1 MRDFDTIA
9 AIATPP
15 GESGVAMIK
24 ISGND
29 AKAIVSEIFKLK
41 NNDVFLNIRP
51 WTMHYGHIVEYDSGE
66 IIDEVVVSYFKGPKS
81 YTAEDVV
88 EITSHG
94 GYTSSRRILDQV
106 LLRGARP
113 AGPGEFTKRAF
124 LNGRIDLAQAEA
136 VIDIINSKTDQ
147 SMKTAM
153 AQSQGR
159 LSKEITNIRE
169 KLLNM
174 LAFIEVTVDFPED
187 DLESAT
193 AEKVKWDTEEII
205 QKIETLLKTSGE
217 GKIIRD
223 GLRTVIAGKPNVG
236 KSSLLNTLLMET
248 RAIVTDVP
256 GTTRDV
262 IEEYLSLDGI
272 PVILVDTAG
281 IRDTEDIVERIGVD
295 ISKQKLS
302 EADLVLFMLDR
313 SRPIDKEDIEILNRL
328 ENTRY
333 IVLLN
338 KTDLDDRLE
347 YDHPVLADA
356 IQVSATNGY
365 GITELK
371 QRIKEMFFAGT
382 VRAGEYSV
390 SNDRHKEALMRACES
405 LKDALVALEGNMQ
418 LDVVSIDLST
428 SWSYLGEI
436 TGDTLQEDLI
446 DKIFSDFCVGK

>member
-15 GESGVAMIK
+15 GESGVALIK
-24 ISGND
+24 ISGTD
-29 AKAIVSEIFKLK
+29 AKTIVSEIFKMK
-41 NNDVFLNIRP
+41 TGGIFLNSRP
-51 WTMHYGHIVEYDSGE
+51 WTMHYGHILEHDSGDV
-66 IIDEVVVSYFKGPKS
+66 IDEVVVSYFMAPKS

-88 EITSHG
+88 EITCHG
-94 GYTSSRRILDQV
+94 GYASTRRILEQV
-106 LLRGARP
+106 MVMGARP
-113 AGPGEFTKRAF
+113 AAPGEFTKRAF

-136 VIDIINSKTDQ
+136 VIDIINAKTDQ
-147 SMKTAM
+147 SMRTAM

-159 LSKEITNIRE
+159 LSREISTIRE

-193 AEKVKWDTEEII
+193 AEKVKDNALEIVE
-205 QKIETLLKTSGE
+205 KIESLLKTSGE

-236 KSSLLNTLLMET
+236 KSSLLNTLLMEN

-262 IEEYLSLDGI
+262 IEEYLNLDGI
-272 PVILVDTAG
+272 PIILVDTAG
-281 IRDTEDIVERIGVD
+281 IRDTQDIVERIGVD
-295 ISKQKLS
+295 ISKQKLV

-313 SRPIDKEDIEILNRL
+313 SRPIDNEDLEIITRL
-328 ENTRY
+328 ENNRY

-338 KTDLDDRLE
+338 KTDLEDRLD
-347 YDHPVLADA
+347 YDHPILQDA
-356 IQVSATNGY
+356 IQVSATNGF
-365 GITELK
+365 GISELK
-371 QRIKEMFFAGT
+371 KRIKDMFFDGT
-382 VRAGEYSV
+382 VKAGEYSV
-390 SNDRHKEALMRACES
+390 SNDRHKEALMRANES
-405 LKDALVALEGNMQ
+405 LKDALAALKGNMQ

-428 SWSYLGEI
+428 AWSYLGEI

-446 DKIFSDFCVGK
+446 AKIFSDFCVGK

>member
-15 GESGVAMIK
+15 GESGVALIK
-24 ISGND
+24 ISGTD
-29 AKAIVSEIFKLK
+29 AKAIVSEIFKMK
-41 NNDVFLNIRP
+41 SGRVFSDSRP
-51 WTMHYGHIVEYDSGE
+51 WTMHYGHIVEHDSGKT
-66 IIDEVVVSYFKGPKS
+66 IDEVVVSYFMAPKS

-88 EITSHG
+88 EITCHG
-94 GYTSSRRILDQV
+94 GYSSSRRILDQV
-106 LLRGARP
+106 LLCGARP

-124 LNGRIDLAQAEA
+124 LNGRIDLSQAEA
-136 VIDIINSKTDQ
+136 VIDIINAKTDQ

-153 AQSQGR
+153 AQSQGI
-159 LSKEITNIRE
+159 LSKEINIIRE

-193 AEKVKWDTEEII
+193 SEKVKGNVEEII
-205 QKIETLLKTSGE
+205 ERIESLLRTAGE

-236 KSSLLNTLLMET
+236 KSSLLNTLLMEN

-262 IEEYLSLDGI
+262 IEEYLNLDGI

-281 IRDTEDIVERIGVD
+281 IRDTQDIVEKIGVD
-295 ISKQKLS
+295 ISRQKLS

-313 SRPIDKEDIEILNRL
+313 SRPVDKEDIEILGQL
-328 ENTRY
+328 ENAKF

-338 KTDLDDRLE
+338 KTDLEDRLE

-356 IQVSATNGY
+356 IQVSVTNGF
-365 GITELK
+365 GIAELK
-371 QRIKEMFFAGT
+371 RRIKDMFFGGEVKAT
-382 VRAGEYSV
+382 EYSV
-390 SNDRHKEALMRACES
+390 SNDRHKEALMRAMES
-405 LKDALVALEGNMQ
+405 LKDALRALNENMQ
-418 LDVVSIDLST
+418 LDVVSIDLNA
-428 SWSYLGEI
+428 SWSFLGEI

-446 DKIFSDFCVGK
+446 DRIFSDFCVGK

>member
-15 GESGVAMIK
+15 GESGVALIK
-24 ISGND
+24 ISGAD
-29 AKAIVSEIFKLK
+29 AKTIVSEIFKMK
-41 NNDVFLNIRP
+41 NGEVFLNIRP
-51 WTMHYGHIVEYDSGE
+51 WTMHYGHIVEYDSGD
-66 IIDEVVVSYFKGPKS
+66 IVDEVIVSYFKAPKS

-88 EITSHG
+88 EITCHG
-94 GYTSSRRILDQV
+94 GYASSRRILDQV
-106 LLRGARP
+106 MVRGARP
-113 AGPGEFTKRAF
+113 AAPGEFTKRAF
-124 LNGRIDLAQAEA
+124 LNGRIDLVQAEA
-136 VIDIINSKTDQ
+136 VIDIINAKTDQ

-159 LSKEITNIRE
+159 LSKEISKIRE
-169 KLLNM
+169 SLLNM

-187 DLESAT
+187 DLEHAT
-193 AEKVKWDTEEII
+193 AEKVKSNIDEII
-205 QKIETLLKTSGE
+205 EKIESLLKTSGE

-236 KSSLLNTLLMET
+236 KSSLLNTLLMEN

-262 IEEYLSLDGI
+262 IEEYLNLDGI

-281 IRDTEDIVERIGVD
+281 IRDTQDIVEKIGVD
-295 ISKQKLS
+295 ISKQKLG

-313 SRPIDKEDIEILNRL
+313 SRPIDNEDLEIISRL
-328 ENTRY
+328 ENDRY

-338 KTDLDDRLE
+338 KTDLEDRLD
-347 YDHPVLADA
+347 YHNPILQDA
-356 IQVSATNGY
+356 IQVSATNGF
-365 GITELK
+365 GISELK
-371 QRIKEMFFAGT
+371 KRIKDMFFEGT
-382 VRAGEYSV
+382 VKAGEYSV
-390 SNDRHKEALMRACES
+390 SNDRHKEALMRANES
-405 LKDALVALEGNMQ
+405 LKDALAALKENMQ
-418 LDVVSIDLST
+418 LDVVSIDLSS

>member
-15 GESGVAMIK
+15 GESGVALIK
-24 ISGND
+24 ISGTD
-29 AKAIVSEIFKLK
+29 AKNIVSEIFKMK
-41 NNDVFLNIRP
+41 NGGMFLNSRP
-51 WTMHYGHIVEYDSGE
+51 WTMHYGHIVEHDSGDV
-66 IIDEVVVSYFKGPKS
+66 IDEVVVSYFMAPKS

-88 EITSHG
+88 EITCHG
-94 GYTSSRRILDQV
+94 GYASTRRILEQV
-106 LLRGARP
+106 MVMGARP
-113 AGPGEFTKRAF
+113 AAPGEFTKRAF

-136 VIDIINSKTDQ
+136 VIDIINAKTDQ
-147 SMKTAM
+147 SMRTAM

-159 LSKEITNIRE
+159 LSKEISTIRE
-169 KLLNM
+169 ELLNM

-193 AEKVKWDTEEII
+193 AEKVKSNALEII
-205 QKIETLLKTSGE
+205 NKIESLLKTSGE

-236 KSSLLNTLLMET
+236 KSSLLNTLLMEN

-262 IEEYLSLDGI
+262 IEEYLNLDGI
-272 PVILVDTAG
+272 PIILVDTAG
-281 IRDTEDIVERIGVD
+281 IRDTQDIVEKIGVD
-295 ISKQKLS
+295 ISKQKLG

-313 SRPIDKEDIEILNRL
+313 SRPIDKEDLEIISRL
-328 ENTRY
+328 QNDRY

-338 KTDLDDRLE
+338 KTDLEDRLD
-347 YDHPVLADA
+347 YDHPILQDA
-356 IQVSATNGY
+356 IQVSATNGF
-365 GITELK
+365 GIGELK
-371 QRIKEMFFAGT
+371 KRIKDMFFNGT
-382 VRAGEYSV
+382 INAGEYSV
-390 SNDRHKEALMRACES
+390 SNDRHKEALMRANES
-405 LKDALVALEGNMQ
+405 LKDAIAALKENMQ